1 MFEEQNLGLS
11 ILFSALG
18 GFANVLAT
26 LLLAL
31 PNIREKQGRPFS
43 KWLKNALLVGN
54 LFLASLIAGFN
65 ILGAIYGPVSI
76 VMPTI
81 QSSILLFNMII
92 FGAVMGIDQF
102 TRPMIVG
109 TLVMTTA
116 AVLLPVVG
124 PTVQNDQDLEDLLM
138 KPLSLFWYGALL
150 FVMVVSGIIV
160 MVINLE
166 RTFNAL
172 VVILLLFAQVSS
184 KVVSITVA
192 KTFVIAT
199 GKSFLISCG
208 VWAISSIILIYT
220 IVKQATVVQQSTY
233 VPLMVSSTLIVNA
246 LTGIIIWED
255 WKVVNSWTGYVSVFL
270 LFLIGNDLVSD
281 VNLLGIENRKYG
293 MVETFH
299 IIKEKFCN
307 GEIFNDETSDNL
319 IGNVEHEQKV
329 LGAHL
334 LNNATTG
341 YVSVG
346 SHSQNSRDAWKDAFQ
361 RSDLDFGASDV

>member
-124 PTVQNDQDLEDLLM
+124 PTVQNDQDLEELLM

-184 KVVSITVA
+184 KVGKFRIIPPNYQRESPCFSVCFFQFFECCAPLSKLKFSPFMWCPIVSITVA

-233 VPLMVSSTLIVNA
+233 VPLSESS
-246 LTGIIIWED
+246 
-255 WKVVNSWTGYVSVFL
+255 
-270 LFLIGNDLVSD
+270 
-281 VNLLGIENRKYG
+281 
-293 MVETFH
+293 
-299 IIKEKFCN
+299 
-307 GEIFNDETSDNL
+307 
-319 IGNVEHEQKV
+319 
-329 LGAHL
+329 
-334 LNNATTG
+334 
-341 YVSVG
+341 
-346 SHSQNSRDAWKDAFQ
+346 
-361 RSDLDFGASDV
+361 